1 MQRNYQSPL
10 GKMQPTKIDLEK
22 VKKDGWKN
30 DGILVIKIDDERLN
44 WTEKEL
50 IKQIGNKIY
59 NDEVKK

>member
-1 MQRNYQSPL
+1 M
-10 GKMQPTKIDLEK
+10 DVEK

-30 DGILVIKIDDERLN
+30 EGILVIKIDDERLN

-59 NDEVKK
+59 KNEVTK